1 MKKLFILLSIALA
14 TQTNAQTITGGDM
27 ETWKTYTVG
36 FSSQQRPDAW
46 FSTDSL
52 IGFIKSL
59 SLKSYSQRVTKST
72 TVKNGG
78 TASAMLVS
86 ADPSVDSLPTILANG
101 NIKFNLTD
109 IVAGDF
115 SKINYIGGTNVTKRI
130 VFAHAYTQYTT
141 TSADTGQ
148 MTVTAFKNGAGV
160 GGTDSAI
167 GSGSKLIMN
176 SSSFVKQTCGVSYND
191 ATMVPD
197 RIVITFTTSR
207 KTVPVKGTTL
217 YVDDVTISDP
227 TGIETP
233 IFNDQNIK
241 VYPNPAQNQLFI
253 NTDLK
258 VTLNVQLFNALG
270 QLVLNQKFNQNA
282 TINLSPLAIGNYN
295 YVISGE
301 DGHRYYAATITKQ

>member
-1 MKKLFILLSIALA
+1 MALAFA
-14 TQTNAQTITGGDM
+14 TQTNAQTVLGGDM

-36 FSSQQRPDAW
+36 FSSQQRPDSW

-52 IGFIKSL
+52 IGFIKTL
-59 SLKSYSQRVTKST
+59 TLKSYTQRVTKST

-86 ADPSVDSLPTILANG
+86 ADPSIDSLPTILANG
-101 NIKFNLTD
+101 NIKFNLAD

-115 SKINYIGGTNVTKRI
+115 SKINYLGGTSVSKRI
-130 VFAHAYTQYTT
+130 VFAHAYTQYSTA
-141 TSADTGQ
+141 SADTGL
-148 MTVTAFKNGAGV
+148 MSVTAFKNGAGV

-167 GSGSKLIMN
+167 GTGSMLIMN
-176 SSSFVKQTCGVSYND
+176 STSFVKQSCGITYKD

-207 KTVPVKGTTL
+207 KTIPVKGTTL

-258 VTLNVQLFNALG
+258 LALNVQLYNALG
-270 QLVLNQKFNQNA
+270 QLVLTHKFSQNTA
-282 TINLSPLAIGNYN
+282 VNLSSLANGNYQ

-301 DGHRYYAATITKQ
+301 DGHKYYAATITKQ